1 MRYLTQK
8 LLHYVRLFEQTPHT
22 FVITMAIAIGIF
34 CGLGAAGFR
43 YLTFFFQHLFYGPF
57 QNYLTRIIEI
67 PWYYKLGVPVIG
79 GLLVGPIIY
88 FFPNIKGHGVPEV
101 MESVATK
108 GGRLPPWTFVLKAV
122 GSAICIGSGGS
133 VGQEG
138 PIVMIGSSIGSNVGQ
153 VFRVSRQRIRTFV
166 ACGAAGGIAATFNA
180 PIAGVI
186 FAVEIIMGE
195 YAVEHFTP
203 IVFSSVIA
211 TAISHWL
218 VGDMPSFIVPSYEL
232 KSAFELVNYFFLGAA
247 CALVAVTYT
256 NFLYKVEDY
265 FDELSMPPYLK
276 PALGGL
282 GIGLLVLVYPQVSG
296 VGYETVSSLLSGA
309 HFTVFMLFALIF
321 VKIAATSLSLGSGGS
336 GGIFS
341 PSLVIGATTGGALG
355 YLFQYLFPDM
365 TAPIGAYAVVGM
377 GALVAG
383 TIHGPLT
390 AIIIIFEMT
399 HSFSIIPPLMI
410 ACIMSTL
417 TARIIQRES
426 IYTLKLARQ
435 GINIVMGR
443 EQNVLRSLSVRDVM
457 RTDFIPVA
465 ETASFSYLMTLMSD
479 STAFNFPVVDKKGNI
494 RGIVSLNDIR
504 RFIKD
509 EDYLTGLII
518 AKDIAISE
526 VITTYPDDNLGDVM
540 TKFSQLDIE
549 EMPVVESKNSRR
561 VIGVIRRKDVYDT
574 YNRQLVKREIVP
586 SR

>member
-1 MRYLTQK
+1 MRYLRDK
-8 LLHYVRLFEQTPHT
+8 ILHWVRLFEQTPHT
-22 FVITMAIAIGIF
+22 FVITMAIVIGIF

-43 YLTFFFQHLFYGPF
+43 YLTYFFQHLFYGPY
-57 QNYLTRIIEI
+57 QDYLARIIEI
-67 PWYYKLGVPVIG
+67 PWYYKLGVPVLG
-79 GLLVGPIIY
+79 GLLLGPIIY

-101 MESVATK
+101 IESVATK
-108 GGRLPPWTFVLKAV
+108 GGRLPPWTFILKAV

-195 YAVEHFTP
+195 FAVEHFTP

-211 TAISHWL
+211 TSISHWL
-218 VGDMPSFIVPSYEL
+218 VGDMPSFIVPAYEL
-232 KSAFELVNYFFLGAA
+232 KSAFELINYFFLGAV
-247 CALVAVTYT
+247 CAVIAVTYT
-256 NFLYKVEDY
+256 NLLYKVEDY
-265 FDELSMPPYLK
+265 FDELAMPPYLK

-282 GIGLLVLVYPQVSG
+282 GIGLLVLVYPEVSG

-309 HFTVFMLFALIF
+309 HFTLFLLLALIF

-355 YLFQYLFPDM
+355 YVFGYFFPEM

-383 TIHGPLT
+383 TTHGPLT

-417 TARIIQRES
+417 VARILQKDS
-426 IYTLKLARQ
+426 IYTMKLSRQ
-435 GINIVMGR
+435 GINIFMGR
-443 EQNVLRSLSVRDVM
+443 EQNVLRSLLVRDVM
-457 RTDFIPVA
+457 RTDYIPVS
-465 ETASFSYLMTLMSD
+465 ETASFSQLLTLMSD
-479 STAFNFPVVDKKGNI
+479 STSFNFPVVDKKGNI

-504 RFIKD
+504 RFFKD
-509 EDYLTGLII
+509 EDYLKGLII
-518 AKDIAISE
+518 AKDVAIID
-526 VITTYPDDNLGDVM
+526 VISTYPDENLGDVM
-540 TKFSQLDIE
+540 VKFSQLDIE
-549 EMPVVESKNSRR
+549 EMPVVESKDSYRI
-561 VIGVIRRKDVYDT
+561 IGIIRRKDVFDT
-574 YNRQLVKREIVP
+574 YNRQLVKRELVQG
-586 SR
+586 R